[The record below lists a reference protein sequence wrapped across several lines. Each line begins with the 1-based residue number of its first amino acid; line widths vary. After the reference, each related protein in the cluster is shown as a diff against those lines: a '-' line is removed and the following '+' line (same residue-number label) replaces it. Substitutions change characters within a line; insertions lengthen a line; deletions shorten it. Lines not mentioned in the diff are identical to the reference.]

1 MNTHVHIKDLQELRQ
16 VPDRSISIALKVLVV
31 IAVLYTLYFCSSLVL
46 PIFVAGFIALFSSPL
61 TRLIEKSGLPR
72 SLAAAFVISL
82 LIFLMVL
89 TCVFLVDPAS
99 HWIGRLPELSDKIAV
114 ATGELA
120 SSFDSIKSYLFPVV
134 EVEGAM
140 VSVAESLLVAAFSAV
155 AGTTATFDIQITVVF
170 VIAYFFLVYGDALM
184 RNLLRAQSSFS
195 EKRKTVIIFQT
206 VRDDISHYALVI
218 FLINAGLG
226 MATAGVMFAIGVG
239 DPLLW
244 GALAAALNFAPYLGP
259 LFLLVILTGVGFIEY
274 ESIGGVLMVPGVY
287 LLLNFFES
295 QFVTPTVL
303 GKRFNMNP
311 LLVVLWM
318 FVWGWVWGVIGM
330 LIAIPMLVFF
340 KILAVHLGL
349 VGGWINILD
358 VSPDSSRC

>member
-1 MNTHVHIKDLQELRQ
+1 MNTHVHIKDLQKLRQ
-16 VPDRSISIALKVLVV
+16 VPDHSISIALKVLVV

-46 PIFVAGFIALFSSPL
+46 PIFVAAFIALFSSPL

-89 TCVFLVDPAS
+89 ACVFLVGPAS
-99 HWIGRLPELSDKIAV
+99 H
-114 ATGELA
+114 
-120 SSFDSIKSYLFPVV
+120 
-134 EVEGAM
+134 
-140 VSVAESLLVAAFSAV
+140 
-155 AGTTATFDIQITVVF
+155 
-170 VIAYFFLVYGDALM
+170 
-184 RNLLRAQSSFS
+184 
-195 EKRKTVIIFQT
+195 
-206 VRDDISHYALVI
+206 
-218 FLINAGLG
+218 
-226 MATAGVMFAIGVG
+226 
-239 DPLLW
+239 
-244 GALAAALNFAPYLGP
+244 YLGP

-274 ESIGGVLMVPGVY
+274 ESIGCVLMVPGVY

-295 QFVTPTVL
+295 QLVTPTVL

-318 FVWGWVWGVIGM
+318 FVWGWVWGVIGI

-340 KILAVHLGL
+340 EILAVHLVL